1 MEDEEDPLEL
11 LPELQELTYS
21 GSSNANDAFTSF
33 IDTRRNAD
41 RPVTLIKSEPGE
53 FLPFNI
59 FCVLIISPA
68 IVPESISA
76 SDDDSDYGDSDY
88 NDTDDI
94 LEPRDY
100 PLAPPE
106 EQDDDDDN

>member
-1 MEDEEDPLEL
+1 VSCLRFD
-11 LPELQELTYS
+11 
-21 GSSNANDAFTSF
+21 
-33 IDTRRNAD
+33 
-41 RPVTLIKSEPGE
+41 
-53 FLPFNI
+53 I

-76 SDDDSDYGDSDY
+76 SEDDSDYGDSDH

-94 LEPRDY
+94 LEPRDH

-106 EQDDDDDN
+106 KHDDGDDDKLPRASIHSKNIAVDIEILPKAPKPS